1 MLNLTPTERSREQ
14 QDQKARRLGWFALAS
29 GLNTSFAISYIL
41 CKPPAHTLSLTAR
54 LVTPVIFIAV
64 ASLAGIFGTWLLLPT
79 GAHDQLRTLSRI
91 GLRGWLFLPTIA
103 LFLHQGSPLAALIA
117 IISTTLIAI
126 GIHRLITT
134 TTNPTSESIT
144 PQQNLFTTEIQIS
157 PSSWLPLALSLILY
171 AAFAAATQKEI
182 ALLTLL
188 LAIWT
193 LVVTLQITAAQPTT
207 SNQQPTTNPRPYALI
222 ATALI
227 CIFFA
232 LSLSANMWHDRYL
245 GWSGVHPI
253 SGPKN
258 PLATPNRSPIGY
270 QTIVLWPI
278 KKPEKVIPSP
288 PVNIDPSGLGAGKP
302 FIIPFY
308 GPYWYFKFPGEI
320 PGPNA
325 QTTHADPL
333 KASVRSTD
341 RAPLLMNA
349 HQYLASPI
357 DLSCCREIQIVFR
370 NDVSLGALAIALSLT
385 DSQKKQT
392 QPLGVKLVT
401 ATLITR
407 HPEPAVEQTLAF
419 PIPKSAIIQTFDA
432 ITVTLVSNPSNA
444 TLGRR
449 VAIEKFIMIPN

>member
-1 MLNLTPTERSREQ
+1 MLNITAAEQSR
-14 QDQKARRLGWFALAS
+14 DHQKARRIGWFALAS
-29 GLNTSFAISYIL
+29 GLNTSLAISYIL
-41 CKPPAHTLSLTAR
+41 CKPPSHTLSLTAR
-54 LVTPVIFIAV
+54 LVTPITFVVI

-117 IISTTLIAI
+117 IASATLIAM
-126 GIHRLITT
+126 GIHRLAVTT
-134 TTNPTSESIT
+134 PNPIPEPTT

-171 AAFAAATQKEI
+171 AAFAAAVRKEI
-182 ALLTLL
+182 ELLTLL

-193 LVVTLQITAAQPTT
+193 LVFTLQITAAQPTT
-207 SNQQPTTNPRPYALI
+207 SNRQSATNPRPYALI

-232 LSLSANMWHDRYL
+232 LSLSANIWHDRYL
-245 GWSGVHPI
+245 GWSRVRPA
-253 SGPKN
+253 GPKN
-258 PLATPNRSPIGY
+258 PLATANRSPIGY

-278 KKPEKVIPSP
+278 KKPEKVIPTP
-288 PVNIDPSGLGAGKP
+288 PVDIDPSGLGTGKP

-370 NDVSLGALAIALSLT
+370 NDVSLGALAVALSLT

-401 ATLITR
+401 APPITR
-407 HPEPAVEQTLAF
+407 LPESSVEQTLAF
-419 PIPKSAIIQTFDA
+419 SIPKSAVIQTFDA
-432 ITVTLVSNPSNA
+432 ITVTLVSNPSSA

>member
-1 MLNLTPTERSREQ
+1 MLNLSTTKRSREQ
-14 QDQKARRLGWFALAS
+14 QDQKARRIGWLALAS
-29 GLNTSFAISYIL
+29 GLNTSLAISYIL
-41 CKPPAHTLSLTAR
+41 CKPPDHTLSLTAR
-54 LVTPVIFIAV
+54 LVIPIIFIVV

-79 GAHDQLRTLSRI
+79 GAHNQLRTLSRI

-117 IISTTLIAI
+117 IISATLIAI
-126 GIHRLITT
+126 GIHRLIAA
-134 TTNPTSESIT
+134 TTNPTPAPSA
-144 PQQNLFTTEIQIS
+144 PPPNLFTTEIQIS
-157 PSSWLPLALSLILY
+157 PSSWLPLVLSLILY
-171 AAFAAATQKEI
+171 AAFAAAAQKEI

-207 SNQQPTTNPRPYALI
+207 GNQQPTTNPRPYALI
-222 ATALI
+222 AIALI

-232 LSLSANMWHDRYL
+232 LSLSANVWRDRYL
-245 GWSGVHPI
+245 GWSGVHPA
-253 SGPKN
+253 GPKN
-258 PLATPNRSPIGY
+258 PLATANRSPIGY

-288 PVNIDPSGLGAGKP
+288 PVNIDPSGLGTGKP

-308 GPYWYFKFPGEI
+308 GPYWYFKFPGET

-349 HQYLASPI
+349 HQYLANPI

-370 NDVSLGALAIALSLT
+370 NDVALGALAVALSLT

-401 ATLITR
+401 ATPLTL
-407 HPEPAVEQTLAF
+407 HPASAVEQTLAF